1 MYSESVPEVP
11 RNTMPPNHGISPK
24 QRSSPLHV
32 LLYLI
37 VGAAAPAIYYLYSGG
52 LILTES
58 NGIQPAPT
66 VASDDSGATL
76 SLPFDSGTNGDESSG
91 REALSAESGSDERLV
106 DSSVSAGTSL
116 LLKDV
121 EVLPDDRLVIRG
133 EAFVNYRPATGEV
146 AMSTDK
152 SGHRFVATLPARSGE
167 FQFVVEPVAGRGGF
181 VDGETLVATH
191 AEAGTGAIT
200 IGAKPETASASEFRP
215 EVQARGL
222 DASDR
227 RLASA
232 ASFSPGITS
241 TVKTVSGSGSG
252 LNVFS
257 RGRLD
262 GTVEVLLNFQN
273 APWPV
278 VLRQV
283 AKEAGMAVELRA
295 VPAGAFSYT
304 DAQPRQLR
312 DALDILNGFL
322 IRDGFILIQHGR
334 LLLLSAIDAIPF
346 HLVEVIR
353 PEGLGDRGD
362 YDLVTVE
369 VGIDDA
375 SAPELAKELE
385 SLLSPV
391 GKIVAVDAANKLMVT
406 DICRRVKRI
415 VSLIREGDRRSGE
428 VSSKVIRLL
437 NTSADDVVKS
447 LQQVFGR
454 SVVAANNGGAT
465 PSPNGTPVVSVLET
479 NVLIVTGPEA
489 EIQKITA
496 LVDELDR
503 APPQV
508 HIRAMLLEVELNET
522 DELGV
527 ELGIQDSLLFNR
539 SIIDNVLTVTE
550 SIADPATGIITTTER
565 IVNSTN
571 SPGFNF
577 NNAPLGNNTSANPG
591 RLAGQALSNLSV
603 GRTNADQGYGGL
615 VLSAGSE
622 SLSIL
627 VRALSANRRVNIL
640 SRPTIRTVHNRKA
653 SMQLGSQVP
662 VIDGVS
668 LGANGNANPVVRQD
682 KAGII
687 LEVTPKIGDQGHVYL
702 DVQAE
707 KSEFRTGPGSGTP
720 IFTDANNG
728 NVIEAPI
735 KDVTEAVATVC
746 VASGQTVVIGGM
758 ITSASVSAERR
769 VPGLSQLP
777 VIGRMFRYE
786 FETMQRKELLIFLT
800 PQVVFDDAQSAAI
813 ANQEI
818 MESKLE
824 IPATTNSVQG
834 LLPERPRRFRDRRQG
849 GVLNRRL
856 PLNSSHSLPSGEIPE
871 PDHSRKTGRIPLL
884 QRGRRDSSGLPFAP
898 GLMKLPSG
906 FAGPESIR
914 SSPSVGSDDGARAS
928 AIFET
933 LATPEFEAKADEL
946 PDGRWESLGANEEDQ
961 PVSEAAGENE
971 ERNK

>member
-1 MYSESVPEVP
+1 M
-11 RNTMPPNHGISPK
+11 
-24 QRSSPLHV
+24 
-32 LLYLI
+32 
-37 VGAAAPAIYYLYSGG
+37 IYHSYSGG
-52 LILTES
+52 LILSGS
-58 NGIQPAPT
+58 NGLQPAPT
-66 VASDDSGATL
+66 VATGDSGATL
-76 SLPFDSGTNGDESSG
+76 SLPSGYGTNGDESSG
-91 REALSAESGSDERLV
+91 RKALSAESGSWERLV
-106 DSSVSAGTSL
+106 ESSVGAGTSM

-146 AMSTDK
+146 VMSTNK
-152 SGHRFVATLPARSGE
+152 SGHRFVVTLPVQSSE
-167 FQFVVEPVAGRGGF
+167 FAFIVRPVAGRGGF
-181 VDGETLVATH
+181 IDGETLVATH
-191 AEAGTGAIT
+191 AEAGTGTIT
-200 IGAKPETASASEFRP
+200 IDAKPETASASEFRP
-215 EVQARGL
+215 EVQAGRL
-222 DASDR
+222 DASDK

-232 ASFSPGITS
+232 ASFNHGITS
-241 TVKTVSGSGSG
+241 TVKTVSSSGGG
-252 LNVFS
+252 LNIFS
-257 RGRLD
+257 GGRSD

-283 AKEAGMAVELRA
+283 AKEAGMDIELRA
-295 VPAGAFSYT
+295 LPAGAFSYT

-312 DALDILNGFL
+312 DALDVLNGFL
-322 IRDGFILIQHGR
+322 IRDGFILIRHER

-346 HLVEVIR
+346 HLVDVIR
-353 PEGLGDRGD
+353 PEELGDRGS

-369 VGIDDA
+369 VGVDDT

-391 GKIVAVDAANKLMVT
+391 GKIVAVDAANKLMVS
-406 DICRRVKRI
+406 DISRIVKRI

-454 SVVAANNGGAT
+454 SVVAANNGGASA
-465 PSPNGTPVVSVLET
+465 SPNGTPVVSVLET
-479 NVLIVTGPEA
+479 NVLIATGPKA

-496 LVDELDR
+496 LVDQLDR

-539 SIIDNVLTVTE
+539 SIVENVLTVTE
-550 SIADPATGIITTTER
+550 SIADPVTGIITTTER

-571 SPGFNF
+571 TPGFNF

-603 GRTNADQGYGGL
+603 GRTNVDQGYGGL
-615 VLSAGSE
+615 VLSAGNE

-627 VRALSANRRVNIL
+627 VRALSANRCVKIL

-702 DVQAE
+702 DVHAE

-769 VPGLSQLP
+769 VPGLSKLP
-777 VIGRMFRYE
+777 MIGRMFRYE
-786 FETMQRKELLIFLT
+786 FETKQRKELLIFLT

-813 ANQEI
+813 ATQEI
-818 MESKLE
+818 MESKVE

-834 LLPERPRRFRDRRQG
+834 RLPARPHRYPDHRQG
-849 GVLNRRL
+849 GPLNRDL
-856 PLNSSHSLPSGEIPE
+856 PLTSGYSPPSRETPE
-871 PDHSRKTGRIPLL
+871 PDQSSNTGRIGLL
-884 QRGRRDSSGLPFAP
+884 QRGRRNSTGLPLAP
-898 GLMKLPSG
+898 GLMNLPLG

-914 SSPSVGSDDGARAS
+914 SSPSDSSDNSARAS
-928 AIFET
+928 AIFEK
-933 LATPEFEAKADEL
+933 LATPKVEAEAEDL
-946 PDGRWESLGANEEDQ
+946 PDGTWESLAANDEDLQ
-961 PVSEAAGENE
+961 VLEIPGEHE